1 MDRDRVEDVKNIGE
15 LPKLEVKET
24 ERELTPL
31 IAGDWVALIGPSLRD
46 LSAHASDW
54 WAESLSAAQNI
65 IQSGWIVD
73 RLIVSP

>member
-1 MDRDRVEDVKNIGE
+1 M
-15 LPKLEVKET
+15 PKLEVKET

-54 WAESLSAAQNI
+54 WAESLSAAQEYYSKWLD
-65 IQSGWIVD
+65 SGPID
-73 RLIVSP
+73 RLTLKPEQA